1 MIYALFDFLERYY
14 DVPGAGLF
22 QFISFRAMLAGVLAL
37 ITSTFFGKY
46 IIALLR
52 KQSIGETIRDLN
64 LKGEES
70 KRGTPTM
77 GGVMIIGF
85 TLITVFLMNDLT
97 NIYIWLLVGTM
108 VCMGSLG
115 FVDDYIKVI
124 KKDKKGISSKTK
136 MIVQSLL
143 GIVVGVV
150 LYFHQDVKAISVHE
164 MDTTQ
169 VEVLPRELKTTIPF
183 FKHNE
188 FDYGD
193 LLTNSLKDYA
203 WVLYTIIVIFVI
215 MAVSN
220 GANLTDGLD
229 GLAGGT
235 SVIIVVTLGIL
246 AWISGN
252 ILVAKYLNILYIP
265 NVGEVLIFLS
275 AFAGALIGFLWYNQ
289 YPAQVFM
296 GDTGSL
302 TIGAVIAVTAFM
314 IRKELLLPLLG
325 GIFVLEN
332 LSVLIQLG
340 YFKYTKKKTGEG
352 KRVFLMAPLHHHY
365 QKKGYHEAK
374 VTARFIIVGVVF
386 AILTIATLKVR

>member
-22 QFISFRAMLAGVLAL
+22 QFISFRAILAGVIAL
-37 ITSTFFGKY
+37 VTSMFFGKH
-46 IIALLR
+46 IIRFLR

-64 LKGEES
+64 LKGEET

-85 TLITVFLMNDLT
+85 TLITVFLINDLS

-108 VCMGSLG
+108 VCMGTLG

-124 KKDKKGISSKTK
+124 KKDKEGIRSKTK
-136 MIVQSLL
+136 MLVQSLL
-143 GIVVGVV
+143 GIVVGLV
-150 LYFHQDVKAISVHE
+150 LYFHQDVKAISLHE
-164 MDTTQ
+164 VGNPIERLQ
-169 VEVLPRELKTTIPF
+169 PRELKTTIPF

-188 FDYGD
+188 FDYGN
-193 LLTNSLKDYA
+193 LLIEELKDYA
-203 WVLYTIIVIFVI
+203 WILYTLVVIFVI

-229 GLAGGT
+229 GLAAGT
-235 SVIIVVTLGIL
+235 STIIVVTLGIL

-252 ILVAKYLNILYIP
+252 VFVAKYLNILYIP

-289 YPAQVFM
+289 FPAQVFM

-325 GIFVLEN
+325 GIFVIEN
-332 LSVLIQLG
+332 ISVLIQLS

-352 KRVFLMAPLHHHY
+352 KRVFLMAPIHHHY

-374 VTARFIIVGVVF
+374 VTARFIIVGILF